1 MMGLWGYAN
10 QLIAVIAV
18 IAVLEDAVEEPL
30 GGQTKKETFGNV
42 EKGCWRVTGDGS
54 FKLFICKVGFVLL
67 SKTPSHQI
75 LSCFVSEL
83 PQCSYSWTFPRALSA
98 EVELKKLTDE
108 TQPFPGNILA

>member
-54 FKLFICKVGFVLL
+54 SSCLFAKLGLF
-67 SKTPSHQI
+67 
-75 LSCFVSEL
+75 CFPKPPHTKSSPALL